1 MNMSHV
7 KRLLGYAGRKKG
19 LIVLSFIAA
28 ALYAVSTVLIP
39 YFAGR
44 AIDSLDRDYLVI
56 IKFVVIIAIC
66 AGISSISSFVLMRVN
81 NSLTYDVCEGLRNDM
96 FAKVGKLRMATLDTT
111 DPGKLQSLII
121 NDCETVGDGM
131 ILFLN
136 QFVSGFVTIL
146 VTMTIMFMIDYR
158 IALFVLLCVP
168 LTFFVS
174 YIIAKKTFGSFKKQ
188 SEVRSDQ
195 TTYISET
202 CENFT
207 TLRSYNG
214 FANRRDVFGKINED
228 YKKISIKAVFLSSIT
243 NPSTRFVNSVIY
255 SGVALIG
262 AMLCLGPSL
271 TAGLLVS
278 LLAYSN
284 QFMKPFNDL
293 SAVYTELTNT
303 FACLSRMIELM
314 DNKDV
319 IPDEG
324 DLVPLSE
331 DAKEQGI
338 SIEFRDVT
346 FSYVP
351 GKPVLKNVS
360 FTVPA
365 GAKAAIVGPTGCGKT
380 TLINLLMRFYEP
392 DSGEILVNGRSI
404 SEIPRDS
411 LRGLIGFVLQ
421 DTWIRNGSVMENI
434 KFGHPDMSDEKAIK
448 GAQVTGAA
456 SFIKR
461 LPGQYQEK
469 IDNRRS
475 DISEGQKQL
484 LAITRAMNSDPDVMI
499 LDEAT
504 SSVDVL
510 TEVRIQKAVKELLA
524 GRTGIIIAHRLSTI
538 IDCDIIA
545 VLDKGELAEIGTHEE
560 LLANNGFYSELY
572 ESYI

>member
-1 MNMSHV
+1 MNMSLV
-7 KRLLGYAGRKKG
+7 KRLLRYSEKKG
-19 LIVLSFIAA
+19 LLALSFLFAA
-28 ALYAVSTVLIP
+28 FYAVSTVLIP

-44 AIDSLDRDYLVI
+44 AIDSLDEEYNVI
-56 IKFVVIIAIC
+56 IGFVVLIAVC
-66 AGISSISSFVLMRVN
+66 AFVSSISSYVLLRVN
-81 NSLTYDVCEGLRNDM
+81 NSFSYDVTKGLRNDM

-121 NDCETVGDGM
+121 NDCETVGDGL

-136 QFVSGFVTIL
+136 QFVSGIVTIL
-146 VTMTIMFMIDYR
+146 VTMMIMFMIDFR

-168 LTFFVS
+168 LTFFTS
-174 YIIAKKTFGSFKKQ
+174 YMIAKRTFGSFKKQ
-188 SEVRSDQ
+188 SEVRSKQ
-195 TTYISET
+195 TSYISET
-202 CENFT
+202 CDNFT

-214 FANRRDVFGKINED
+214 FKNRREEFGKINED

-262 AMLCLGPSL
+262 AFLCLGPSL

-303 FACLSRMIELM
+303 FACLGKMMELI
-314 DNKDV
+314 DNKYV
-319 IPDEG
+319 IPEEG
-324 DLVPLSE
+324 SLEPVSKE
-331 DAKEQGI
+331 DGGQGI
-338 SIEFRDVT
+338 SIEFKDVT

-351 GKPVLKNVS
+351 GKPVLKNIS
-360 FTVPA
+360 FMVPA

-392 DSGEILVNGRSI
+392 DSGQILINGRPI

-421 DTWIRNGSVMENI
+421 DTWIKNGSVMENI
-434 KFGHPDMSDEKAIK
+434 KFGRPDMTDEEAVK
-448 GAQVTGAA
+448 GADVTGAS
-456 SFIKR
+456 SFIRR
-461 LPGQYQEK
+461 LPSKFDEN
-469 IDNRRS
+469 ISNMRS

-510 TEVRIQKAVKELLA
+510 TEVRIQKAVKELLS

-545 VLDKGELAEIGTHEE
+545 VLDNGELAEIGTHEE
-560 LLANNGFYSELY
+560 LLKNKGFYSELY

>member
-1 MNMSHV
+1 MNMTLI
-7 KRLLGYAGRKKG
+7 KRLLGYSSRKG
-19 LIVLSFIAA
+19 LLVLSFLFAA
-28 ALYAVSTVLIP
+28 FYAVSTVLIP

-44 AIDSLDRDYLVI
+44 AIDSLDEDYRVI
-56 IKFVVIIAIC
+56 IYFVILIAIC
-66 AGISSISSFVLMRVN
+66 AAVSSISSYLLLRVN
-81 NSLTYDVCEGLRNDM
+81 NAFSYDVTKGLRNDM
-96 FAKVGKLRMATLDTT
+96 FAKVGKLRMASLDRT

-121 NDCETVGDGM
+121 NDCETVGDGL

-136 QFVSGFVTIL
+136 QFVSGIVTIL
-146 VTMTIMFMIDYR
+146 VTMIIMFLIDFR

-174 YIIAKKTFGSFKKQ
+174 YIIAKRTFGSFKKQ
-188 SEVRSDQ
+188 SEVRSKQ
-195 TTYISET
+195 TSYISET
-202 CENFT
+202 CDNFT
-207 TLRSYNG
+207 TLRAFNG
-214 FANRRDVFGKINED
+214 FANRREEFGKINED

-262 AMLCLGPSL
+262 ALLCLGSAL

-303 FACLSRMIELM
+303 FACLGKMIELI

-319 IPDEG
+319 IPEEG
-324 DLVPLSE
+324 SMTPLKSE
-331 DAKEQGI
+331 NGEEGI
-338 SIEFRDVT
+338 SIEFKDVT

-351 GKPVLKNVS
+351 GKPVLKNIS
-360 FTVPA
+360 FKVPA

-392 DSGEILVNGRSI
+392 DSGQILINGRPI

-421 DTWIRNGSVMENI
+421 DTWIRNGTVMENI
-434 KFGHPDMSDEKAIK
+434 KFSRPDMTDEEAVK
-448 GAQVTGAA
+448 GADITGAS

-461 LPGQYQEK
+461 LPSKFDEN
-469 IDNRRS
+469 ISNMRS

-484 LAITRAMNSDPDVMI
+484 LSITRAMNSDPDVMI

-510 TEVRIQKAVKELLA
+510 TEVRIQKAVKELLS

-545 VLDKGELAEIGTHEE
+545 VLDNGELAEIGTHEE
-560 LLANNGFYSELY
+560 LIGKGGFYSELY
-572 ESYI
+572 ESYV

>member
-1 MNMSHV
+1 MKTALV
-7 KRLLGYAGRKKG
+7 KRLLGYCGKKKG
-19 LIVLSFIAA
+19 LIVLSFLFAV
-28 ALYAVSTVLIP
+28 LYAVATVLIP

-44 AIDSLDRDYLVI
+44 AIDSLDEDYLVI
-56 IKFVVIIAIC
+56 INFVVCIGIC
-66 AGISSISSFVLMRVN
+66 ALVSSLSSFILLRVN
-81 NSLTYDVCEGLRNDM
+81 NSLTYNALEGLRNDL
-96 FAKVGKLRMATLDTT
+96 FAKIGKLRLATLDTE

-136 QFVSGFVTIL
+136 QFVSGIVTIL
-146 VTMTIMFMIDYR
+146 VTMTIMFMIDIR

-188 SEVRSDQ
+188 SEVRTKQ
-195 TTYISET
+195 TSYISET

-207 TLRSYNG
+207 DLKSYNG
-214 FANRRDVFGKINED
+214 FADRRNTFGRINDD
-228 YKKISIKAVFLSSIT
+228 YKKISVKAVFLSSIT

-262 AMLCLGPSL
+262 AFLCLGPSL

-278 LLAYSN
+278 VLSYSN

-293 SAVYTELTNT
+293 SSVYTELTNT
-303 FACLSRMIELM
+303 FACLAKMAELL
-314 DNKDV
+314 DNNDV
-319 IPDEG
+319 IPDEA
-324 DLVPLSE
+324 DLEPVAE
-331 DAKEQGI
+331 DVRSKGI
-338 SIEFRDVT
+338 SIEFKDVT

-392 DSGEILVNGRSI
+392 DSGDILINGRSI
-404 SEIPRDS
+404 SLIPRDS
-411 LRGLIGFVLQ
+411 LRELVGFVLQ
-421 DTWIRNGSVMENI
+421 DTWISEGTVMDNI
-434 KFGHPDMSDEKAIK
+434 RFGKPDMTEEEARS
-448 GAQVTGAA
+448 GADLTGAS
-456 SFIKR
+456 SFIRR
-461 LPGQYQEK
+461 LPKGYNET

-484 LAITRAMNSDPDVMI
+484 LSITRAMNSDPDVMI

-545 VLDKGELAEIGTHEE
+545 VLDKGVLQEIGTHEE
-560 LLANNGFYSELY
+560 LLGHKGFYSELY

>member
-1 MNMSHV
+1 MDMKLV
-7 KRLLGYAGRKKG
+7 KRLIGYSTRKG
-19 LIVLSFIAA
+19 LLFLSFIFAA
-28 ALYAVSTVLIP
+28 FYAVSTVLIP

-44 AIDSLDRDYLVI
+44 AIDSLDDGYNVI
-56 IKFVVIIAIC
+56 LYFVVLIAIC
-66 AGISSISSFVLMRVN
+66 ALVSSVSSYLLLRVN
-81 NSLTYDVCEGLRNDM
+81 NSFSYDVTKGLRNDM
-96 FAKVGKLRMATLDTT
+96 FAKVGKLRMSSLDRT

-121 NDCETVGDGM
+121 NDCETVGDGL

-136 QFVSGFVTIL
+136 QFVSGLVTIL
-146 VTMTIMFMIDYR
+146 VTMMIMFLIDFR

-174 YIIAKKTFGSFKKQ
+174 YIIAKRTFGSFKKQ
-188 SEVRSDQ
+188 SEVRSKQ
-195 TTYISET
+195 TSYMAET
-202 CENFT
+202 CDNFT

-214 FANRRDVFGKINED
+214 FDNRRETFGKINED

-262 AMLCLGPSL
+262 AYLCLGSSL

-303 FACLSRMIELM
+303 FACLGKMIELI

-319 IPDEG
+319 IPEEG
-324 DLVPLSE
+324 SMEAFACDSG
-331 DAKEQGI
+331 DKGI
-338 SIEFRDVT
+338 SIEFKDVT

-392 DSGEILVNGRSI
+392 DSGEILVNGRPI
-404 SEIPRDS
+404 NEIPRDS

-434 KFGHPDMSDEKAIK
+434 KFARPDMSDEEAIK
-448 GAQVTGAA
+448 AADITGAS

-461 LPGQYQEK
+461 LPSKFDEN
-469 IDNRRS
+469 ISNMRS

-484 LAITRAMNSDPDVMI
+484 LSITRAMNSDPDVMI

-510 TEVRIQKAVKELLA
+510 TEVRIQKAVKELLS

-545 VLDKGELAEIGTHEE
+545 VLDKGELCEIGTHEE
-560 LLANNGFYSELY
+560 LIGKGGFYSELY
-572 ESYI
+572 ESYV

>member
-1 MNMSHV
+1 MKITLV
-7 KRLLGYAGRKKG
+7 KRLLGYCGKKKG
-19 LIVLSFIAA
+19 LIFLSFLFA
-28 ALYAVSTVLIP
+28 ALYAVATVLIP

-44 AIDSLDRDYLVI
+44 AIDSLDEDYLVI
-56 IKFVVIIAIC
+56 INFVVCIGIC
-66 AGISSISSFVLMRVN
+66 ALVSSLSSYILLRVN
-81 NSLTYDVCEGLRNDM
+81 NSLTYNVLDGLRDDL
-96 FAKVGKLRMATLDTT
+96 FAKVGKLRLATLDTE
-111 DPGKLQSLII
+111 DPGNLQSLII

-136 QFVSGFVTIL
+136 QFVSGIVTIL
-146 VTMTIMFMIDYR
+146 VTMTIMFMIDIR

-174 YIIAKKTFGSFKKQ
+174 YVIAKNTFGSFKKQ
-188 SEVRSDQ
+188 SEVRTEQ

-202 CENFT
+202 CGNFT
-207 TLRSYNG
+207 DLKVFNG
-214 FANRRDVFGKINED
+214 FDDRRSTFGKINED

-255 SGVALIG
+255 SGVAFIG
-262 AMLCLGPSL
+262 ALLCLGPSL

-278 LLAYSN
+278 VLSYSN

-293 SAVYTELTNT
+293 SSVYTELTNT
-303 FACLSRMIELM
+303 FACLAKMAELL
-314 DNKDV
+314 DNDDV
-319 IPDEG
+319 IPDETG
-324 DLVPLSE
+324 LEPVPADDRS
-331 DAKEQGI
+331 KGI
-338 SIEFRDVT
+338 CIEFKDVT

-351 GKPVLKNVS
+351 GRPVLKNVS
-360 FTVPA
+360 FVVPA

-392 DSGEILVNGRSI
+392 DSGDILINGRSI
-404 SEIPRDS
+404 SGIPRDS
-411 LRGLIGFVLQ
+411 LRELVGFVLQ
-421 DTWIRNGSVMENI
+421 DTWISEGTVMDNI
-434 KFGHPDMSDEKAIK
+434 RFARPDMPCDEARL
-448 GAQVTGAA
+448 GAELTGAS
-456 SFIKR
+456 SFIRR
-461 LPGQYQEK
+461 LPQGYNEI
-469 IDNRRS
+469 IDNSRS

-484 LAITRAMNSDPDVMI
+484 LSITRAMNSDPDVMI

-545 VLDKGELAEIGTHEE
+545 VLDKGELQEIGTHEE
-560 LLANNGFYSELY
+560 LLGHKGFYSELY